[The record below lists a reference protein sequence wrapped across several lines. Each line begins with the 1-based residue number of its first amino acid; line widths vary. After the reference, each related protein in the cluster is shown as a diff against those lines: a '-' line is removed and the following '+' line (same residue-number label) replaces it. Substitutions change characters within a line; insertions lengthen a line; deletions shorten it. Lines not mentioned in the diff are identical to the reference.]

1 MDRDYI
7 MNFEANERDFDD
19 KADSLFYDTA
29 VNSINL
35 ILYTDGF
42 PFDNAIK
49 RLFGNQLEI

>member
-1 MDRDYI
+1 VDRDYI